1 MSTVTTLIYQSGM
14 HRILAEVCHPP
25 TCRLEQSQWN
35 YEVRFIYKFN
45 GLSTANRAKQQVR
58 HCKEW
63 CFTYRSSVS
72 SMVHVQQRTIFLPCV
87 HLHILHIWVWALKRS
102 SKLSVLQ
109 PSEPCKRKFIRQC
122 AAFFVKCL
130 MRPADDSL
138 NQKRYKRRL
147 PVHLVL
153 CYMYPPTF
161 HSKRPTSTFV
171 EICATAKIL
180 SHKPDDGTMSCTKLP
195 YRYCIQSLLP

>member
-1 MSTVTTLIYQSGM
+1 M

-45 GLSTANRAKQQVR
+45 GLSTANRAKQRVR

-87 HLHILHIWVWALKRS
+87 HLHILHVWVWALKRS

-109 PSEPCKRKFIRQC
+109 PSEPCKREFIRQC

-138 NQKRYKRRL
+138 NQKRY
-147 PVHLVL
+147 
-153 CYMYPPTF
+153 
-161 HSKRPTSTFV
+161 KRPTSTFV

-195 YRYCIQSLLP
+195 YRYCIQSLLPQILRYSALQLAIGG